1 MNLSVNGVIDPLVR
15 ACKRISV
22 VLSYIPLRAIFSRFK
37 IPVKVNVAIDE
48 GNGWNEC
55 WTLNKDEIGVTPK
68 SLL

>member
-48 GNGWNEC
+48 GNG
-55 WTLNKDEIGVTPK
+55 
-68 SLL
+68 